1 MVMNSFSFYII
12 GTLIFNSRL
21 FVLPRRKSY
30 SGFHALDYTFV
41 YADNIKIKH
50 NQVKVS
56 GICLNRMRTFV
67 QAEKMESVPGKKSQ
81 ANFGVDICLCN
92 GYNEGR
98 NPLSAA
104 AFMCTGG
111 HLSMTN
117 REKRIENLQRS
128 NEESHRLIV
137 ESLRQALYTMLKTRD
152 IDSIKV
158 VDLVKAAGVSR
169 GGFYRNFYLV
179 TDVLKDDIRVIADDV
194 RRVSG
199 ADVGANWQIILNT
212 VYQHREKIPL
222 LLKAG
227 MGMEILRQ
235 INRSID
241 GVSEE
246 FKLRLIAWNGVIF
259 NCILWWA
266 DRDFADA
273 PEELGKQLT
282 EITEPLLDANY
293 IASSNTGTKPKR

>member
-1 MVMNSFSFYII
+1 MS
-12 GTLIFNSRL
+12 
-21 FVLPRRKSY
+21 
-30 SGFHALDYTFV
+30 
-41 YADNIKIKH
+41 
-50 NQVKVS
+50 VK
-56 GICLNRMRTFV
+56 
-67 QAEKMESVPGKKSQ
+67 
-81 ANFGVDICLCN
+81 
-92 GYNEGR
+92 
-98 NPLSAA
+98 
-104 AFMCTGG
+104 
-111 HLSMTN
+111 N

-128 NEESHRLIV
+128 NKESHRLIV
-137 ESLRQALYTMLKTRD
+137 DSLRQALYTMLKTRD

-199 ADVGANWQIILNT
+199 ADVSANWQIILNT
-212 VYQHREKIPL
+212 VYRHREKIPL

-241 GVSEE
+241 GVNEE
-246 FKLRLIAWNGVIF
+246 YRLRLTAWNGVIF

-266 DRDFADA
+266 ERNFADD
-273 PEELGKQLT
+273 PEALSRQLT
-282 EITEPLLDANY
+282 EITEPLLTVQHTAFP
-293 IASSNTGTKPKR
+293 SGE

>member
-1 MVMNSFSFYII
+1 MS
-12 GTLIFNSRL
+12 
-21 FVLPRRKSY
+21 
-30 SGFHALDYTFV
+30 
-41 YADNIKIKH
+41 
-50 NQVKVS
+50 VK
-56 GICLNRMRTFV
+56 
-67 QAEKMESVPGKKSQ
+67 
-81 ANFGVDICLCN
+81 
-92 GYNEGR
+92 
-98 NPLSAA
+98 
-104 AFMCTGG
+104 
-111 HLSMTN
+111 N

-128 NEESHRLIV
+128 NKESHRLIV
-137 ESLRQALYTMLKTRD
+137 DSLRQALYTMLKTRD

-199 ADVGANWQIILNT
+199 ADVSANWQIILNT
-212 VYQHREKIPL
+212 VYRHREKIPL

-241 GVSEE
+241 GVNEE
-246 FKLRLIAWNGVIF
+246 YRLRLTAWNGVIF

-266 DRDFADA
+266 ERNFADD
-273 PEELGKQLT
+273 PETLSRQLT
-282 EITEPLLDANY
+282 EITEPLLTVQQTALP
-293 IASSNTGTKPKR
+293 SRE

>member
-1 MVMNSFSFYII
+1 
-12 GTLIFNSRL
+12 
-21 FVLPRRKSY
+21 
-30 SGFHALDYTFV
+30 
-41 YADNIKIKH
+41 
-50 NQVKVS
+50 
-56 GICLNRMRTFV
+56 
-67 QAEKMESVPGKKSQ
+67 
-81 ANFGVDICLCN
+81 
-92 GYNEGR
+92 
-98 NPLSAA
+98 
-104 AFMCTGG
+104 
-111 HLSMTN
+111 MTN
-117 REKRIENLQRS
+117 KEKRIENLQRS

-137 ESLRQALYTMLKTRD
+137 ESLRQALYTMLKTQD

-199 ADVGANWQIILNT
+199 TDVSANWQIILKT

-241 GVSEE
+241 GVNEE
-246 FKLRLIAWNGVIF
+246 YRLRLIAWNGVIF

-266 DRDFADA
+266 ERNFADN
-273 PEELGKQLT
+273 PETLSRQLT
-282 EITEPLLDANY
+282 EITEPLLTVQQTALP
-293 IASSNTGTKPKR
+293 SGE

>member
-1 MVMNSFSFYII
+1 
-12 GTLIFNSRL
+12 
-21 FVLPRRKSY
+21 
-30 SGFHALDYTFV
+30 
-41 YADNIKIKH
+41 
-50 NQVKVS
+50 
-56 GICLNRMRTFV
+56 MRT
-67 QAEKMESVPGKKSQ
+67 KGGLLSV
-81 ANFGVDICLCN
+81 
-92 GYNEGR
+92 
-98 NPLSAA
+98 
-104 AFMCTGG
+104 
-111 HLSMTN
+111 TN

-137 ESLRQALYTMLKTRD
+137 DSLRQALYTMLKTRD
-152 IDSIKV
+152 VDSIKV

-179 TDVLKDDIRVIADDV
+179 TDVLKDDICDIADDV

-199 ADVGANWQIILNT
+199 TDVSANWQIILNT

-241 GVSEE
+241 GVNEE
-246 FKLRLIAWNGVIF
+246 YRLRLMAWNGVIF

-266 DRDFADA
+266 ERNFADD
-273 PEELGKQLT
+273 PEALSRQLT
-282 EITEPLLDANY
+282 EITEPLLTVQQTTFP
-293 IASSNTGTKPKR
+293 SGE

>member
-1 MVMNSFSFYII
+1 MAM
-12 GTLIFNSRL
+12 
-21 FVLPRRKSY
+21 P
-30 SGFHALDYTFV
+30 
-41 YADNIKIKH
+41 
-50 NQVKVS
+50 
-56 GICLNRMRTFV
+56 
-67 QAEKMESVPGKKSQ
+67 
-81 ANFGVDICLCN
+81 
-92 GYNEGR
+92 
-98 NPLSAA
+98 
-104 AFMCTGG
+104 
-111 HLSMTN
+111 N

-137 ESLRQALYTMLKTRD
+137 ESLRQALYTMLKTQE

-179 TDVLKDDIRVIADDV
+179 TDVLEDDIRAVADDV
-194 RRVSG
+194 RQVSG
-199 ADVGANWQIILNT
+199 TDVGANWQSILNT

-246 FKLRLIAWNGVIF
+246 FKLRLVAWNGVIF
-259 NCILWWA
+259 NCVLWWA
-266 DRDFADA
+266 ERDFADA
-273 PEELGKQLT
+273 PEDLCKQLT
-282 EITEPLLDANY
+282 EITLPLLDIHY
-293 IASSNTGTKPKR
+293 IASTDAEM

>member
-1 MVMNSFSFYII
+1 
-12 GTLIFNSRL
+12 
-21 FVLPRRKSY
+21 
-30 SGFHALDYTFV
+30 
-41 YADNIKIKH
+41 
-50 NQVKVS
+50 
-56 GICLNRMRTFV
+56 
-67 QAEKMESVPGKKSQ
+67 
-81 ANFGVDICLCN
+81 
-92 GYNEGR
+92 
-98 NPLSAA
+98 
-104 AFMCTGG
+104 
-111 HLSMTN
+111 MTN

-137 ESLRQALYTMLKTRD
+137 DSLRQALYTMLKTRD

-179 TDVLKDDIRVIADDV
+179 TDVLKDDICDIADDV
-194 RRVSG
+194 RRVSS
-199 ADVGANWQIILNT
+199 ADVSANWQIILNT

-241 GVSEE
+241 GVNEE
-246 FKLRLIAWNGVIF
+246 YRLRLIARNGVIF

-266 DRDFADA
+266 ERNFADD
-273 PEELGKQLT
+273 PEALSRQLT
-282 EITEPLLDANY
+282 EITEPLLTVQQTTFP
-293 IASSNTGTKPKR
+293 SGE

>member
-1 MVMNSFSFYII
+1 M
-12 GTLIFNSRL
+12 
-21 FVLPRRKSY
+21 P
-30 SGFHALDYTFV
+30 
-41 YADNIKIKH
+41 
-50 NQVKVS
+50 
-56 GICLNRMRTFV
+56 
-67 QAEKMESVPGKKSQ
+67 
-81 ANFGVDICLCN
+81 
-92 GYNEGR
+92 
-98 NPLSAA
+98 
-104 AFMCTGG
+104 
-111 HLSMTN
+111 N

-158 VDLVKAAGVSR
+158 VDLTKAAGVSR

-194 RRVSG
+194 RQASG
-199 ADVGANWQIILNT
+199 MDIGVNWHIILNT

-241 GVSEE
+241 GMSEE

-266 DRDFADA
+266 ERDFADD
-273 PEELGKQLT
+273 PEDLIERLT
-282 EITEPLLDANY
+282 EITKPLLDVNY
-293 IASSNTGTKPKR
+293 TASIDS

>member
-1 MVMNSFSFYII
+1 
-12 GTLIFNSRL
+12 
-21 FVLPRRKSY
+21 
-30 SGFHALDYTFV
+30 
-41 YADNIKIKH
+41 
-50 NQVKVS
+50 
-56 GICLNRMRTFV
+56 
-67 QAEKMESVPGKKSQ
+67 
-81 ANFGVDICLCN
+81 
-92 GYNEGR
+92 
-98 NPLSAA
+98 
-104 AFMCTGG
+104 
-111 HLSMTN
+111 MTN

-199 ADVGANWQIILNT
+199 TDVSANWQIILNT

-227 MGMEILRQ
+227 MGMEILQQ

-241 GVSEE
+241 GVNEE
-246 FKLRLIAWNGVIF
+246 YRLRLIAWNGVIF

-266 DRDFADA
+266 ERNFSDD
-273 PEELGKQLT
+273 PESLSRQIT
-282 EITEPLLDANY
+282 EITEPLL
-293 IASSNTGTKPKR
+293 IVQQTTFPSGQ

>member
-1 MVMNSFSFYII
+1 M
-12 GTLIFNSRL
+12 
-21 FVLPRRKSY
+21 P
-30 SGFHALDYTFV
+30 
-41 YADNIKIKH
+41 
-50 NQVKVS
+50 
-56 GICLNRMRTFV
+56 
-67 QAEKMESVPGKKSQ
+67 
-81 ANFGVDICLCN
+81 
-92 GYNEGR
+92 
-98 NPLSAA
+98 
-104 AFMCTGG
+104 
-111 HLSMTN
+111 N

-137 ESLRQALYTMLKTRD
+137 ESLRQALYTMLKTQE

-179 TDVLKDDIRVIADDV
+179 TDVLKDDIRAVADDV

-199 ADVGANWQIILNT
+199 TDVGTNWQIILNT

-235 INRSID
+235 INRSAD
-241 GVSEE
+241 YVNEE
-246 FKLRLIAWNGVIF
+246 FKLRLMAWNGVIF
-259 NCILWWA
+259 NCVLWWA

-273 PEELGKQLT
+273 PEELAERLT
-282 EITEPLLDANY
+282 ENTRPLLNV
-293 IASSNTGTKPKR
+293 

>member
-1 MVMNSFSFYII
+1 
-12 GTLIFNSRL
+12 
-21 FVLPRRKSY
+21 
-30 SGFHALDYTFV
+30 
-41 YADNIKIKH
+41 
-50 NQVKVS
+50 
-56 GICLNRMRTFV
+56 MRT
-67 QAEKMESVPGKKSQ
+67 KGGLLSV
-81 ANFGVDICLCN
+81 
-92 GYNEGR
+92 
-98 NPLSAA
+98 
-104 AFMCTGG
+104 
-111 HLSMTN
+111 TN

-137 ESLRQALYTMLKTRD
+137 DSLRQALYTMLKTRD

-179 TDVLKDDIRVIADDV
+179 TDVLKDDICDIADDV
-194 RRVSG
+194 RRVSS
-199 ADVGANWQIILNT
+199 ADVSANWQIILNT

-241 GVSEE
+241 GVNEE
-246 FKLRLIAWNGVIF
+246 YRLRLIAWNGVIF

-266 DRDFADA
+266 ERNFADD
-273 PEELGKQLT
+273 PEALSRQLT
-282 EITEPLLDANY
+282 EITEPLLTVQHTAFP
-293 IASSNTGTKPKR
+293 SRE

>member
-1 MVMNSFSFYII
+1 
-12 GTLIFNSRL
+12 
-21 FVLPRRKSY
+21 
-30 SGFHALDYTFV
+30 
-41 YADNIKIKH
+41 
-50 NQVKVS
+50 
-56 GICLNRMRTFV
+56 MRT
-67 QAEKMESVPGKKSQ
+67 KGGLLSV
-81 ANFGVDICLCN
+81 
-92 GYNEGR
+92 
-98 NPLSAA
+98 
-104 AFMCTGG
+104 
-111 HLSMTN
+111 TN

-137 ESLRQALYTMLKTRD
+137 DSLRQALYTMLKTRD

-179 TDVLKDDIRVIADDV
+179 TDVLKDDICDIADDV
-194 RRVSG
+194 RRVSS
-199 ADVGANWQIILNT
+199 ADVSANWQIILNT

-241 GVSEE
+241 GVNEE
-246 FKLRLIAWNGVIF
+246 YRLRLIAWNGVIF

-266 DRDFADA
+266 ERNFADD
-273 PEELGKQLT
+273 PEALSRQLT
-282 EITEPLLDANY
+282 EITEPLLTVQQTTFP
-293 IASSNTGTKPKR
+293 SGE

>member
-1 MVMNSFSFYII
+1 MS
-12 GTLIFNSRL
+12 
-21 FVLPRRKSY
+21 
-30 SGFHALDYTFV
+30 
-41 YADNIKIKH
+41 
-50 NQVKVS
+50 VK
-56 GICLNRMRTFV
+56 
-67 QAEKMESVPGKKSQ
+67 
-81 ANFGVDICLCN
+81 
-92 GYNEGR
+92 
-98 NPLSAA
+98 
-104 AFMCTGG
+104 
-111 HLSMTN
+111 N

-128 NEESHRLIV
+128 NKESHRLIV
-137 ESLRQALYTMLKTRD
+137 DSLRQALYTMLKTRD

-199 ADVGANWQIILNT
+199 ADVSANWQIILNT
-212 VYQHREKIPL
+212 VYRHREKIPL

-241 GVSEE
+241 GVNEE
-246 FKLRLIAWNGVIF
+246 YRLRLTAWNGVIF

-266 DRDFADA
+266 ERNFADD
-273 PEELGKQLT
+273 PEALSRQLT
-282 EITEPLLDANY
+282 EITEPLLTVQQTRPFIIISKTSMTWWPGCSARMPMAQ
-293 IASSNTGTKPKR
+293 I